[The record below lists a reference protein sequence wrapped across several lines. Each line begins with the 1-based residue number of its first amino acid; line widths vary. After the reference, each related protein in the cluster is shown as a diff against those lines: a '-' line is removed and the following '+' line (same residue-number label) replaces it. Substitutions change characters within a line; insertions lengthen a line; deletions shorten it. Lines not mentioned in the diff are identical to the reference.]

1 MKNDYDPALVEK
13 VKKAAAGPLGK
24 EMAKFPLKFASSIFF
39 GHKPYDTSRNLIF
52 NNATATL
59 VDFGR
64 GPMAITCFHVLD
76 VYRKE
81 LNEDNQMIFQIGN
94 LKIDPLNKII
104 DECERL
110 DIVTLD
116 LKGENTQEIGD
127 GGEISSCFFSPVS
140 WPPQGI
146 KNGDFVAFGGFPG
159 RWRQHLLQKEV
170 MFDSFSSGACAV
182 ASVREDTIVCQFER
196 EYWVYSFNLR
206 PDEELHDIGGL
217 SGAPVFIW
225 RDLYFE
231 LIGIIYQFSEAYDL
245 MYVRPSK
252 FIRVDGTIIKD
263 F

>member
-1 MKNDYDPALVEK
+1 MKNDYDPVLVEK
-13 VKKAAAGPLGK
+13 AKKAAAGPLGK
-24 EMAKFPLKFASSIFF
+24 EMTKFPLKFASSIFF
-39 GHKPYDTSRNLIF
+39 GHKPYATSRNSIL

-110 DIVTLD
+110 DLVTID

-159 RWRQHLLQKEV
+159 RWRQHLSQKEV

-206 PDEELHDIGGL
+206 PGEELHDIGGL